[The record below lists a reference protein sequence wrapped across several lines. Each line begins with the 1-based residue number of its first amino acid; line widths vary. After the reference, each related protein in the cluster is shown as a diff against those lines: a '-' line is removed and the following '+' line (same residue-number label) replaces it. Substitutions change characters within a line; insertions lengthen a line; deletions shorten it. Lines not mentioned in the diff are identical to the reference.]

1 MILFELRQ
9 FLKEQHTVSLKEL
22 CEHFESSEEAMEEM
36 LQIWVRKGYLQPTP
50 PYPVAVAVTSTAPAP
65 NTSAGKIN
73 CSHCEPTLNG
83 TRSSFF

>member
-36 LQIWVRKGYLQPTP
+36 LQIW
-50 PYPVAVAVTSTAPAP
+50 
-65 NTSAGKIN
+65 
-73 CSHCEPTLNG
+73 TLVLLLALD
-83 TRSSFF
+83 RAKQLSCYESSLM

>member
-36 LQIWVRKGYLQPTP
+36 LQIWTRKGYLQTLD
-50 PYPVAVAVTSTAPAP
+50 TSFPC
-65 NTSAGKIN
+65 G
-73 CSHCEPTLNG
+73 G
-83 TRSSFF
+83 

>member
-36 LQIWVRKGYLQPTP
+36 LKIWVRKGYLKIVDTSFL
-50 PYPVAVAVTSTAPAP
+50 VAIAVTSTAPAP
-65 NTSAGKIN
+65 NTSAEKLIVPIVN
-73 CSHCEPTLNG
+73 Q
-83 TRSSFF
+83 R

>member
-36 LQIWVRKGYLQPTP
+36 LQIWTRKGYLQTLD
-50 PYPVAVAVTSTAPAP
+50 TSFP
-65 NTSAGKIN
+65 
-73 CSHCEPTLNG
+73 
-83 TRSSFF
+83 